1 MSYYLEPYIHIGN
14 RVRVL
19 SDLSIYACKKIKI
32 SSGVRTSNVAAK
44 SKLNA
49 LKADVDK
56 MDINK
61 LVNVLSSFKNVKM

>member
-1 MSYYLEPYIHIGN
+1 MSYHLEPYIHIGN
-14 RVRVL
+14 KVRVL